1 MNWFTSSMQTRL
13 MTIVIG
19 GFATLLIAASIGIFS
34 LNSHIDEFE
43 NLLNNQID
51 NERRIHELNFNFKI
65 QVQEWKN
72 TLIRGHD
79 DESREKYWGKF
90 QTAHQKIQN
99 EIKSLDGVIKT
110 PSESKALQAF
120 GQSHLE
126 MYEKYTQ
133 GYENFINSS
142 YNHIEGDRA
151 VKGMDREPSKRLMEL
166 ATDMSTQV
174 LLTTK
179 RLESESAQVVLY
191 SKISIW
197 IVALII
203 ITLLWLTI
211 KQGFITPLKRLM
223 DNIHDFAEGNFT
235 SNIDL
240 HRSDELGELADNMR
254 NMQTQVVDIISAVQS
269 TSSELTSA
277 STAINQ
283 TASDIARHTGETE
296 HCTDQVAT
304 AVNEMS
310 ATVQEVAGNASGAA
324 EAAQS
329 ADDAARSGLQVMEKT
344 ISSINN
350 LSVEVDNVAQA
361 MDKLEQNTSSVSGVL
376 DVIKGIAEQTNL
388 LALNAAIEAARAGEQ
403 GRGFA
408 VVADEVRAL
417 AQRTQESTEEIQ
429 QIIETVQS
437 GASSAVAAMRDGQNQ
452 TSATVELAGEA
463 GNSIRA
469 ITESISRIRDMN
481 TQIATASEEQSYA
494 AEEINKNVV
503 NVVNIVQ
510 STHQSAQHS
519 TEVANNLDRSSESIS
534 SLISR
539 FKV

>member
-1 MNWFTSSMQTRL
+1 MNWFKSSMQARL

-19 GFATLLIAASIGIFS
+19 GFSTLLIVASAGIFS
-34 LNSHIDEFE
+34 LNSHLNSFE
-43 NLLNNQID
+43 LLLENEIE
-51 NERRIHELNFNFKI
+51 NERRVHELNFTFKV

-79 DESREKYWGKF
+79 DGQRAKYWGKF
-90 QTAHQKIQN
+90 QAAHKKIQS
-99 EIKSLDGVIKT
+99 EIKNLNDSLTNTKEKT
-110 PSESKALQAF
+110 ALKVF

-126 MYEKYTQ
+126 MYEKYSE
-133 GYENFINSS
+133 GFNDFSNSG
-142 YNHIEGDRA
+142 YNHIVGDSA
-151 VKGMDREPSKRLMEL
+151 VAGMDREPSKRLMEL
-166 ATDMSTQV
+166 ATDISDQV
-174 LLTTK
+174 KKTTK
-179 RLESESAQVVLY
+179 TLEAESKQIVLVSKASLWVV
-191 SKISIW
+191 SIA
-197 IVALII
+197 VII
-203 ITLLWLTI
+203 LLWLTI
-211 KQGFITPLKRLM
+211 KQGFIAPLKKLM
-223 DNIHDFAEGNFT
+223 NNIHDFADGDFT
-235 SNIDL
+235 SQIDL
-240 HRSDELGELADNMR
+240 KRTDELGELADNMR
-254 NMQTQVVDIISAVQS
+254 NMQMQVVDIISAVQS
-269 TSSELTSA
+269 TSTELTSA
-277 STAINQ
+277 SSAINQ

-324 EAAQS
+324 EAAQN

-350 LSVEVDNVAQA
+350 LSIEVDNVAQA
-361 MDKLEQNTSSVSGVL
+361 MDKLEQNTASVSGVL

-437 GASSAVAAMRDGQNQ
+437 GASSAVSAMRDGQNQ

-519 TEVANNLDRSSESIS
+519 TQVANNLDKSSESIS
-534 SLISR
+534 TLISR

>member
-1 MNWFTSSMQTRL
+1 MNWFTGSMQTRL

-19 GFATLLIAASIGIFS
+19 GFAALLIVASIAIFS
-34 LNSHIDEFE
+34 LNSHVNDFE
-43 NLLNNQID
+43 ALLDNQIE
-51 NERRIHELNFNFKI
+51 NERRVHELNFTFKT

-79 DESREKYWGKF
+79 DSNRTKYWGKF
-90 QTAHQKIQN
+90 QAAHKKIQS
-99 EIKSLDGVIKT
+99 EIKSLEGLLTDAK
-110 PSESKALQAF
+110 ERKALQAF
-120 GQSHLE
+120 GQSHLD

-133 GYENFINSS
+133 GFQDFSNSG

-166 ATDMSTQV
+166 ATDMSNQVKQTTQK
-174 LLTTK
+174 LK
-179 RLESESAQVVLY
+179 SESTQIVWV
-191 SKISIW
+191 SKASIW
-197 IVALII
+197 VFTFVVIA
-203 ITLLWLTI
+203 LLWFTI
-211 KQGFITPLKRLM
+211 RQGFIAPLKKLM
-223 DNIHDFAEGNFT
+223 NNIHDFADGDFT

-269 TSSELTSA
+269 TSNELTSA

-324 EAAQS
+324 EAAQN

-519 TEVANNLDRSSESIS
+519 TQVANNLDKSSESIS
-534 SLISR
+534 GLISR

>member
-34 LNSHIDEFE
+34 LNSHINEFE

-79 DESREKYWGKF
+79 TESREKYWGKF
-90 QTAHQKIQN
+90 QAVHQKIQN

-110 PSESKALQAF
+110 PSENKALQAF

-133 GYENFINSS
+133 GYENFINSG

-166 ATDMSTQV
+166 ATDMSKQV